1 MNTGRAPRFFS
12 LHFRDKDLSY
22 LDWNLSSSYVNPD
35 GMLYFGSFSRIV
47 RKIRVTEK
55 VRENKNRVMVQKW
68 DIWINRSHG
77 DERRLVVSVTRYK
90 WMNEASG
97 EATIQVAESKG
108 AVISKLRVLLQSI
121 CRYKPLDMSAF
132 QETET
137 LEEIK
142 ETFSTI
148 CAENTRKCEIKCYN
162 E

>member
-22 LDWNLSSSYVNPD
+22 LDWNLSSRYVNPD

-55 VRENKNRVMVQKW
+55 VKRENKNKVMVQKW

-77 DERRLVVSVTRYK
+77 DERRLVVSVSRYK

-121 CRYKPLDMSAF
+121 CGYKPLDMSIF
-132 QETET
+132 QETASRRNQT
-137 LEEIK
+137 
-142 ETFSTI
+142 TFSTI
-148 CAENTRKCEIKCYN
+148 CAENTRKCEIKFYD

>member
-22 LDWNLSSSYVNPD
+22 LDWNLSSNYVNPD

-121 CRYKPLDMSAF
+121 CRYKPLDMSVF

-148 CAENTRKCEIKCYN
+148 CAENT
-162 E
+162 